1 MCGIA
6 IVQLDEDSK
15 MIKNIGK
22 SIDLLCKKI

>member
-6 IVQLDEDSK
+6 IVQLDEDVN

>member
-1 MCGIA
+1 MCGTA
-6 IVQLDEDSK
+6 IVQLDEDGK